1 MARFLGSARMH
12 STRYGVPNRVVQG
25 WWRKGAELT
34 MQGGSAATA
43 VDAEVR
49 VVSDVDLHYREMVRS
64 TPQHE
69 KRERKELVC

>member
-1 MARFLGSARMH
+1 
-12 STRYGVPNRVVQG
+12 
-25 WWRKGAELT
+25 

-43 VDAEVR
+43 VDGEVR

-69 KRERKELVC
+69 KREQKELVC